1 MKILVSSLEPSAN
14 LHLGEILKEEKF
26 DIVGIFDEK
35 FGTPLYGSREF
46 AVMGF
51 IDVIP
56 KILKA
61 KEAIKNFPVPMATLI
76 RNFVIS
82 KAEDF
87 LKSVVII
94 DTPGIDPAD
103 VRGFDYDASITKES
117 IDLAHYVF
125 WVMDVADGDLG
136 RESLEYI
143 KNVKE
148 QKDMST
154 GQQKSAKKSSLA
166 KRREN
171 AEKKDKKTT

>member
-1 MKILVSSLEPSAN
+1 MPEDVEASTAIPTYITFFDRLHSYSKNSEKMLVDSR
-14 LHLGEILKEEKF
+14 
-26 DIVGIFDEK
+26 
-35 FGTPLYGSREF
+35 YGHKQMDKSYLQF
-46 AVMGF
+46 F
-51 IDVIP
+51 
-56 KILKA
+56 K

-125 WVMDVADGDLG
+125 WVMDLADGDLV
-136 RESLEYI
+136 RDSL
-143 KNVKE
+143 
-148 QKDMST
+148 D
-154 GQQKSAKKSSLA
+154 
-166 KRREN
+166 
-171 AEKKDKKTT
+171 